1 MAAFYLTLVLAA
13 NSAVTAVTNA
23 PDQIDELCTQLSLLS
38 ANHEPAE
45 IYAELFDFKNTP
57 GSYAW
62 RAVPDRKTLEQLTAT
77 TPPDTQAFVW
87 RVDAGTLVTMLIES
101 QSGDWVLHAEYCFD
115 SAGALRRSV
124 ATFNTFHAIDPVTDQ
139 AAPVSRVR
147 TIYFGADGQVV
158 EDTTILEDLKSL
170 EPAPDRQFMDHND
183 PTYLKLADLPFSDLM
198 PK

>member
-1 MAAFYLTLVLAA
+1 MAAFYLTLLLATS
-13 NSAVTAVTNA
+13 SAVNA

-45 IYAELFDFKNTP
+45 IYTEQSESKDP
-57 GSYAW
+57 QGSSTW

-77 TPPDTQAFVW
+77 TPSDTQAFVW
-87 RVDAGTLVTMLIES
+87 RVDAGTLVAMLIAF
-101 QSGDWVLHAEYCFD
+101 QSGDSVLHAEYCFD
-115 SAGALRRSV
+115 STGALRRSV

-147 TIYFGADGQVV
+147 RMYFGADGQVV
-158 EDTTILEDLKSL
+158 EDTTLVEDLQTL
-170 EPAPDRQFMDHND
+170 EPAPDRQFMDHKD
-183 PTYLKLADLPFSDLM
+183 PSYLKLADLPFSHLM